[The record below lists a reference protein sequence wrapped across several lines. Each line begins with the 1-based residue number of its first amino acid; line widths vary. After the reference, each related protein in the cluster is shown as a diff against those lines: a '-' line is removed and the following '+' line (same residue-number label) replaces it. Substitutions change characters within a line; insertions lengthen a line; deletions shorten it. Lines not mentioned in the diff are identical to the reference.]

1 MKEMTKIITQIREKS
16 QITIPKDLIKKL
28 NLKVGDNIDIDIENG
43 KIIIKPVVIIPKS
56 QAWFWSKEWQ
66 QGESQSEKDIE
77 NGQVERFN
85 STQELFEDLDN

>member
-1 MKEMTKIITQIREKS
+1 MSQIITQIREKS

-28 NLKVGDNIDIDIENG
+28 NLKTGDNIDIDIENDR
-43 KIIIKPVVIIPKS
+43 IIIKPVVIIPKA
-56 QAWFWSKEWQ
+56 QAWFWSKDWQ
-66 QGESQSEKDIE
+66 QGESQAEEDIE

>member
-1 MKEMTKIITQIREKS
+1 MEEMIKIITHIREKS

-28 NLKVGDNIDIDIENG
+28 NLKIGDSIDIDIENDR
-43 KIIIKPVVIIPKS
+43 IIIKPVVIIPKA

-66 QGESQSEKDIE
+66 QGESQAEKDIE

>member
-1 MKEMTKIITQIREKS
+1 MIEIITQIREKS

-28 NLKVGDNIDIDIENG
+28 NLKTGDNIDIDIENDR
-43 KIIIKPVVIIPKS
+43 IIIKPVVIIPKA

-66 QGESQSEKDIE
+66 QGEFEAEKDIE
-77 NGQVERFN
+77 NGQVKRFN

>member
-1 MKEMTKIITQIREKS
+1 MVEIITQIREKS

-28 NLKVGDNIDIDIENG
+28 NLKTGDNIDIDIENG
-43 KIIIKPVVIIPKS
+43 MIIIKPVVIIPKA

-66 QGESQSEKDIE
+66 QGESQAEKDIE
-77 NGQVERFN
+77 NGQVKRFN

>member
-1 MKEMTKIITQIREKS
+1 MITQIREKS

-28 NLKVGDNIDIDIENG
+28 NLKIGDNIDINIEND
-43 KIIIKPVVIIPKS
+43 KIVIKPVVIIPKA

-66 QGESQSEKDIE
+66 QGESQAEKDIE
-77 NGQVERFN
+77 NGRVERFN

>member
-1 MKEMTKIITQIREKS
+1 MITQIREKS

-28 NLKVGDNIDIDIENG
+28 NLKIGDNIDINIEND
-43 KIIIKPVVIIPKS
+43 KIVIKPVVIIPKA

-66 QGESQSEKDIE
+66 QRESQAEKDIE
-77 NGQVERFN
+77 NGQVEKFN